1 MEFSR
6 SLLRSTRFLL
16 QNPVILRNA
25 ARISLPLVSSEKHI
39 AQHLEKLRKRS
50 CLNYKS
56 AALPTELCRR
66 CPYESRFSEFIKRSP
81 DDHAASRITVTLLTS
96 KQSANSTRARA
107 RDDLRYGLCRLL
119 SSSSLR
125 WDCSLTQCA
134 SNNSIGSLPLTDS
147 DWLVRVESD
156 NARISS
162 RISASRSG
170 GSGDMLIC
178 YRRRR
183 LKIVS
188 AVTLFLVVRTDSQR
202 RHLPVNVARAGLGER
217 GRALAVCKSRFSAV
231 GRFQPRGHRTLAR
244 FKECDQ
250 VIELARLKR
259 RTKGRH
265 VGATVDDADN

>member
-1 MEFSR
+1 M
-6 SLLRSTRFLL
+6 
-16 QNPVILRNA
+16 
-25 ARISLPLVSSEKHI
+25 
-39 AQHLEKLRKRS
+39 
-50 CLNYKS
+50 
-56 AALPTELCRR
+56 
-66 CPYESRFSEFIKRSP
+66 
-81 DDHAASRITVTLLTS
+81 TVTFLTNN
-96 KQSANSTRARA
+96 QLFANSTRARA
-107 RDDLRYGLCRLL
+107 GDDPRYGLCRLL

-125 WDCSLTQCA
+125 CDGSLAQCA

-188 AVTLFLVVRTDSQR
+188 AVTLFLVFETDSQR

-217 GRALAVCKSRFSAV
+217 GRALAVCKSSVLNGGSFPTRRASDACAIPGMQP
-231 GRFQPRGHRTLAR
+231 GRRVRPA
-244 FKECDQ
+244 
-250 VIELARLKR
+250 
-259 RTKGRH
+259 
-265 VGATVDDADN
+265 